1 MGVLLRLVLLGLLA
15 WIVLRFLQR
24 TLGFQISVKR
34 QDDAVAGASSSSADA
49 ASANAQVM
57 RRCAW
62 CKVHVPEA
70 ESTRSGGHY
79 FCCEAHRDA
88 FLRGKP

>member
-1 MGVLLRLVLLGLLA
+1 MGLLLRLALLALIA

-24 TLGFQISVKR
+24 TLGFKVSVAR
-34 QDDAVAGASSSSADA
+34 EDESQPAG
-49 ASANAQVM
+49 NGPQVM

-62 CKVHVPEA
+62 CKVHIPEG
-70 ESTRSGGHY
+70 ESTRSGGHF

-88 FLRGKP
+88 FLGVKR

>member
-1 MGVLLRLVLLGLLA
+1 MGVLLRLALLGLIA

-24 TLGFQISVKR
+24 TLGLQISVKR
-34 QDDAVAGASSSSADA
+34 QDDPAAGASAPSSA
-49 ASANAQVM
+49 SADAQVM

-62 CKVHVPEA
+62 CKVHVPEG
-70 ESTRSGGHY
+70 ESTRSGGNY